1 MGGLASGFLTT
12 SLRNRAPYIS
22 PTEEDVALL
31 RDWYQ
36 QHLPEMIVR

>member
-12 SLRNRAPYIS
+12 SLRNRGPYIS

-36 QHLPEMIVR
+36 QHLPGMIVR